1 LALEQR
7 PVIGP
12 GDGLEVVPER
22 GARGGCDNTLEDDHE
37 RHELQRNGEAGAAT
51 RRIAALEEALRTRLL
66 ARSTRRVSLTAE
78 GEVYREHALAILDA
92 VRHSHEALRDFDA
105 TPRGRLRV
113 TSRSS
118 IGLRLIVPFV
128 CEFTTRY
135 PEVSLGLALSDA
147 PVDIVAE
154 GFAVAIAMGH
164 LSSSRLIAKTLAVT
178 DSLICASPDDLAR
191 RGTPADPG
199 ELKAH
204 ECLSFQARTGRNT
217 WKFSQGEQCTDVRIE
232 AKIAINNGEA
242 LKQLALDGLGIVLVT
257 DWLVREELE
266 AGALVPLF
274 ADYALEPV
282 ATPITALCPTR
293 TQLPRKVRAFLDFV
307 AEKAELIL
315 GARTTTR
322 THVNHRPSS
331 D

>member
-1 LALEQR
+1 MDDLAA
-7 PVIGP
+7 I
-12 GDGLEVVPER
+12 
-22 GARGGCDNTLEDDHE
+22 
-37 RHELQRNGEAGAAT
+37 ELFLAVAEEESFAGAA
-51 RRIAALEEALRTRLL
+51 RRLGALEDSLRTRLL

-78 GEVYREHALAILDA
+78 GEVYREHALAIRDA

-128 CEFTTRY
+128 CEFKARY
-135 PEVSLGLALSDA
+135 PEVSLGLELSDA

-154 GFAVAIAMGH
+154 GFDVAIAMGH
-164 LSSSRLIAKTLAVT
+164 LANSSLVAKTLAVP
-178 DSLICASPDDLAR
+178 DSLICASPDYLAR
-191 RGTPADPG
+191 HGTPLDPRD
-199 ELKAH
+199 LKTH

-217 WKFSQGEQCTDVRIE
+217 WKFSRGGQCTDVRIE

-266 AGALVPLF
+266 SGALLKLF
-274 ADYALEPV
+274 TDYAIEPV
-282 ATPITALCPTR
+282 GTPITALYPSR
-293 TQLPRKVRAFLDFV
+293 IHLPRKVRVFLDFV

-315 GARTTTR
+315 ST
-322 THVNHRPSS
+322 
-331 D
+331 